1 MEGTLLTTDT
11 ITFGKYKNQTINE
24 ILKDRSY
31 CSWLLEQDWFQK
43 NYEYLFNRVKE
54 YDPKIYFLNPLEEE
68 GNFLDTYIYFNLT
81 PIETLTLELTEQ
93 EKTCY
98 SYYLKMISEL
108 KQKIQERSEEGKH
121 NTFDIKAPVNWL
133 KRFEKETGFNRQDF
147 KSFLN
152 SYELPNIPYIVKDIK
167 KEGGIAYLGCDS
179 FNIAKKRSL
188 EQEDWWENI
197 LKNEYGEDLG
207 SQFKFENCIFDFT
220 LIDSNTILEVKLG
233 IKDFDKKQYEKY
245 IKTLDKYN
253 IIYLIDRDCIINMS
267 QRKIYTTDIIKYQ
280 VVIHKLSSSNK
291 LAKIISNYEFV
302 EIDNIQNSIKL
313 HIQTF

>member
-108 KQKIQERSEEGKH
+108 KQKIQERSEEGKP

-133 KRFEKETGFNRQDF
+133 KRFEKETGFSRQDF

>member
-1 MEGTLLTTDT
+1 MEGTLTTDT

-81 PIETLTLELTEQ
+81 PVETLTLELTEQ

-108 KQKIQERSEEGKH
+108 KQKIQERSEEGKP

-133 KRFEKETGFNRQDF
+133 KRFEKETGFNRDDF

-280 VVIHKLSSSNK
+280 VVIHKLSSLNK

>member
-1 MEGTLLTTDT
+1 MEETLLTTDT
-11 ITFGKYKNQTINE
+11 ITFGKYKNKTISD

-31 CSWLLEQDWFQK
+31 CSWLLDQDWFQK

-54 YDPKIYFLNPLEEE
+54 YDPKIYFLNPIEEE
-68 GNFLDTYIYFNLT
+68 GNFIDIYIYFNLANV
-81 PIETLTLELTEQ
+81 ETLNLELTEK

-108 KQKIQERSEEGKH
+108 KQKIQERIEEGKP
-121 NTFDIKAPVNWL
+121 NAFDIKAPVNWL
-133 KRFEKETGFNRQDF
+133 KRFERETRLTREDF

-167 KEGGIAYLGCDS
+167 KEGGINYLGCDS
-179 FNIAKKRSL
+179 FNIAKKKSS
-188 EQEDWWENI
+188 EQEAWWEGI
-197 LKNEYGEDLG
+197 LNSKYGEDLG

-220 LIDSNTILEVKLG
+220 LINSNIIFEVKLG

-245 IKTLDKYN
+245 IKTLNKYN

-280 VVIHKLSSSNK
+280 TVVHKLSTSNR
-291 LAKIISNYEFV
+291 LAEIISNYEFV

-313 HIQTF
+313 QSQG